1 MMARSNKTMI
11 GKKRNRGSDERL
23 EQLGRELVHASASNE
38 AEGEETAASPF
49 LYARLRSRIK
59 QERVRREEGESWLTM
74 LGVVWR
80 AVPAMALVAIF
91 ALSLFLSANFGTRP
105 SVVIIDDAL
114 LGASDA
120 GVENVVFADNR
131 ALSSDEVLATILNE
145 DEQEASR

>member
-1 MMARSNKTMI
+1 MI

-23 EQLGRELVHASASNE
+23 DEIGRKLVRASASNE
-38 AEGEETAASPF
+38 AEGAEAAASPF

-59 QERVRREEGESWLTM
+59 QERTQREAGESWLAM

-80 AVPAMALVAIF
+80 TIPAMALVAIF
-91 ALSLFLSANFGTRP
+91 ALTLFLSSNSGTL
-105 SVVIIDDAL
+105 SSGVVNVDDTL

-120 GVENVVFADNR
+120 GAESVVFADNR
-131 ALSSDEVLATILNE
+131 ALSNDEVLATILNE